1 MFGIGGIFT
10 EALSDVTFRLAP
22 LTETDTS
29 EMLGEIKAKSL
40 LGAFRGEK
48 AANRDEL
55 TKTLMG
61 LSRIGMEIPEISE
74 IDINPLVIT
83 SGGSVVAVD
92 ALIVPGEKQVEKTHA
107 SRYPQR
113 YTRFILSKIH
123 CICRRVRGHRKM
135 GAYAC
140 RKYDKR
146 RLQG

>member
-1 MFGIGGIFT
+1 
-10 EALSDVTFRLAP
+10 
-22 LTETDTS
+22 
-29 EMLGEIKAKSL
+29 MLGEIKAKSL

-92 ALIVPGEKQVEKTHA
+92 ALIVPGEKQVEKNTRQPVPPA
-107 SRYPQR
+107 L
-113 YTRFILSKIH
+113 YTIYSIQNPLHLSA
-123 CICRRVRGHRKM
+123 R
-135 GAYAC
+135 
-140 RKYDKR
+140 
-146 RLQG
+146 QGP